1 MMQVETRDFAEL
13 MRLLAIHSPH
23 SHGVYSLVREK
34 VISRFEWPEVS
45 FVVDSFPD
53 FSVCIARASFKRTQV
68 THLVVV
74 ASIAFQAGGDME
86 SSSQGRPGKDKWF
99 FPRKFRHL
107 SMMPECASFRK
118 TRKNCS
124 DFWTTL
130 NAWAGAAGCLSAV
143 PHIRQMYSWSS
154 KKP

>member
-53 FSVCIARASFKRTQV
+53 FSVCIARASFKRTQEV
-68 THLVVV
+68 PPF
-74 ASIAFQAGGDME
+74 INDAGVCIF
-86 SSSQGRPGKDKWF
+86 SKDPKKLQ
-99 FPRKFRHL
+99 RL
-107 SMMPECASFRK
+107 LDDPECLGWGRRLFIR
-118 TRKNCS
+118 
-124 DFWTTL
+124 
-130 NAWAGAAGCLSAV
+130 GAAYPTDVQLVLKKAV
-143 PHIRQMYSWSS
+143 SLRMEQTFFSPGVCVRLTPAHIGFS
-154 KKP
+154 